1 MTGPS
6 AIGSLKGTPSS
17 MIEAPEWANSTISFP
32 VVTRFGSPAVMK
44 GMNPF
49 FPDWRR
55 ALNVSVMRVTD
66 YAIPGRNV
74 LITKSDLDF
83 PYIIYHFSYA
93 ISDICVAST
102 VESPGARVGYAGQWL
117 RLIQEERLDHEIR
130 A

>member
-1 MTGPS
+1 
-6 AIGSLKGTPSS
+6 
-17 MIEAPEWANSTISFP
+17 
-32 VVTRFGSPAVMK
+32 MK